1 MKMREQRLIGAALV
15 IMSGILIALACSETT
30 PEDRD
35 VTAVLLTLP
44 LGLYM
49 IFADSY
55 VPHRGR
61 VHHSLYSYFLPK
73 RRTQHMDMNIIQSAA
88 TEVLVNLSLAV
99 ISLAG
104 AYAVYY
110 IRLGASKLKAQT
122 AQIEDESARKVL
134 DNALADVENIATK
147 SVGAMEQTTAKA
159 LRDAVKS
166 GAANREDL
174 LALGK
179 QVFNEVK
186 AAIAPEAQKVITDNL
201 GSFDDYL
208 TKCIED
214 AVLKVKQ
221 SDPFITLP
229 EGVLLEGNTVT
240 EEAAPSSKE

>member
-1 MKMREQRLIGAALV
+1 
-15 IMSGILIALACSETT
+15 
-30 PEDRD
+30 
-35 VTAVLLTLP
+35 
-44 LGLYM
+44 
-49 IFADSY
+49 
-55 VPHRGR
+55 
-61 VHHSLYSYFLPK
+61 
-73 RRTQHMDMNIIQSAA
+73 MDMNIIQSAA
-88 TEVLVNLSLAV
+88 TEVLVNLALAV

-134 DNALADVENIATK
+134 DNALADVENLATK

-221 SDPFITLP
+221 SDLFITLP
-229 EGVLLEGNTVT
+229 EGVLLEGDTVT
-240 EEAAPSSKE
+240 EEAAPSSEE

>member
-1 MKMREQRLIGAALV
+1 
-15 IMSGILIALACSETT
+15 
-30 PEDRD
+30 
-35 VTAVLLTLP
+35 
-44 LGLYM
+44 
-49 IFADSY
+49 
-55 VPHRGR
+55 
-61 VHHSLYSYFLPK
+61 
-73 RRTQHMDMNIIQSAA
+73 MDMNIIQSAA
-88 TEVLVNLSLAV
+88 TEVLVNLALAV

-134 DNALADVENIATK
+134 DNALADVENLATK

-186 AAIAPEAQKVITDNL
+186 AAIAPEAQKVITDTL
-201 GSFDDYL
+201 GRFDDYL

-229 EGVLLEGNTVT
+229 EGVLLEGDTVT
-240 EEAAPSSKE
+240 EEAAPSSEE

>member
-1 MKMREQRLIGAALV
+1 
-15 IMSGILIALACSETT
+15 
-30 PEDRD
+30 
-35 VTAVLLTLP
+35 
-44 LGLYM
+44 
-49 IFADSY
+49 
-55 VPHRGR
+55 
-61 VHHSLYSYFLPK
+61 
-73 RRTQHMDMNIIQSAA
+73 MDMNIIQSAA
-88 TEVLVNLSLAV
+88 TEVLVNLALAV

-134 DNALADVENIATK
+134 DNALADVENLATK

-186 AAIAPEAQKVITDNL
+186 AAIAPEDQKVITDNL

-229 EGVLLEGNTVT
+229 EGVLLEGDTVT
-240 EEAAPSSKE
+240 EEAAPSSEE

>member
-1 MKMREQRLIGAALV
+1 
-15 IMSGILIALACSETT
+15 
-30 PEDRD
+30 
-35 VTAVLLTLP
+35 
-44 LGLYM
+44 
-49 IFADSY
+49 
-55 VPHRGR
+55 
-61 VHHSLYSYFLPK
+61 
-73 RRTQHMDMNIIQSAA
+73 MNIIQSAA
-88 TEVLVNLSLAV
+88 TEVLVNLALAV

-134 DNALADVENIATK
+134 DNALADVENLATK

-229 EGVLLEGNTVT
+229 EGVLLEGNTVI

>member
-1 MKMREQRLIGAALV
+1 
-15 IMSGILIALACSETT
+15 
-30 PEDRD
+30 
-35 VTAVLLTLP
+35 
-44 LGLYM
+44 
-49 IFADSY
+49 
-55 VPHRGR
+55 
-61 VHHSLYSYFLPK
+61 
-73 RRTQHMDMNIIQSAA
+73 MDMNIIQSAA
-88 TEVLVNLSLAV
+88 TEVLVNLALAV

-110 IRLGASKLKAQT
+110 IRLGASKLKVQT

-134 DNALADVENIATK
+134 DNALADVENLATK

-229 EGVLLEGNTVT
+229 EGVLLEGDTVT
-240 EEAAPSSKE
+240 EEAAPSSEE

>member
-1 MKMREQRLIGAALV
+1 
-15 IMSGILIALACSETT
+15 
-30 PEDRD
+30 
-35 VTAVLLTLP
+35 
-44 LGLYM
+44 
-49 IFADSY
+49 
-55 VPHRGR
+55 
-61 VHHSLYSYFLPK
+61 
-73 RRTQHMDMNIIQSAA
+73 MDMNIIQSAA
-88 TEVLVNLSLAV
+88 TEVLVNLALAV

-134 DNALADVENIATK
+134 DNALADVENLATK

-186 AAIAPEAQKVITDNL
+186 AAIALEAQKVITDNL

-229 EGVLLEGNTVT
+229 EGVLLEGDTVT
-240 EEAAPSSKE
+240 EEAAPSSEE

>member
-1 MKMREQRLIGAALV
+1 
-15 IMSGILIALACSETT
+15 
-30 PEDRD
+30 
-35 VTAVLLTLP
+35 
-44 LGLYM
+44 
-49 IFADSY
+49 
-55 VPHRGR
+55 
-61 VHHSLYSYFLPK
+61 
-73 RRTQHMDMNIIQSAA
+73 MDMNIIQSAA
-88 TEVLVNLSLAV
+88 TEVLVNLALAV

-134 DNALADVENIATK
+134 DNALADVENLATK

-166 GAANREDL
+166 GAANREGL

-229 EGVLLEGNTVT
+229 EGVLLEGDTVT
-240 EEAAPSSKE
+240 EEAAPSSEE

>member
-1 MKMREQRLIGAALV
+1 
-15 IMSGILIALACSETT
+15 
-30 PEDRD
+30 
-35 VTAVLLTLP
+35 
-44 LGLYM
+44 
-49 IFADSY
+49 
-55 VPHRGR
+55 
-61 VHHSLYSYFLPK
+61 
-73 RRTQHMDMNIIQSAA
+73 MDMNIIQSAA

-104 AYAVYY
+104 ANAVYY

-134 DNALADVENIATK
+134 DNALADVENLATK

>member
-1 MKMREQRLIGAALV
+1 
-15 IMSGILIALACSETT
+15 
-30 PEDRD
+30 
-35 VTAVLLTLP
+35 
-44 LGLYM
+44 
-49 IFADSY
+49 
-55 VPHRGR
+55 
-61 VHHSLYSYFLPK
+61 
-73 RRTQHMDMNIIQSAA
+73 MDMNIIQSAA

-229 EGVLLEGNTVT
+229 EGVLLESNTVT

>member
-1 MKMREQRLIGAALV
+1 
-15 IMSGILIALACSETT
+15 
-30 PEDRD
+30 
-35 VTAVLLTLP
+35 
-44 LGLYM
+44 
-49 IFADSY
+49 
-55 VPHRGR
+55 
-61 VHHSLYSYFLPK
+61 
-73 RRTQHMDMNIIQSAA
+73 MDMNIIQSAA

-134 DNALADVENIATK
+134 DNALADVENLATK
-147 SVGAMEQTTAKA
+147 SVGAREQTTAKA

-229 EGVLLEGNTVT
+229 EGVLLEGDTVT
-240 EEAAPSSKE
+240 EEAAPSSEE

>member
-1 MKMREQRLIGAALV
+1 
-15 IMSGILIALACSETT
+15 
-30 PEDRD
+30 
-35 VTAVLLTLP
+35 
-44 LGLYM
+44 
-49 IFADSY
+49 
-55 VPHRGR
+55 
-61 VHHSLYSYFLPK
+61 
-73 RRTQHMDMNIIQSAA
+73 MDMNIIQSAA
-88 TEVLVNLSLAV
+88 TEVLVNLALAV

-134 DNALADVENIATK
+134 DNALADVENLATK

-174 LALGK
+174 LTLGK

>member
-1 MKMREQRLIGAALV
+1 
-15 IMSGILIALACSETT
+15 
-30 PEDRD
+30 
-35 VTAVLLTLP
+35 
-44 LGLYM
+44 
-49 IFADSY
+49 
-55 VPHRGR
+55 
-61 VHHSLYSYFLPK
+61 
-73 RRTQHMDMNIIQSAA
+73 MDMNIIQSAA
-88 TEVLVNLSLAV
+88 TEVLVNLALAV

-134 DNALADVENIATK
+134 DNALADVENLATK

-166 GAANREDL
+166 GATNREDL

-229 EGVLLEGNTVT
+229 EGVLLEGDTVT

>member
-1 MKMREQRLIGAALV
+1 
-15 IMSGILIALACSETT
+15 
-30 PEDRD
+30 
-35 VTAVLLTLP
+35 
-44 LGLYM
+44 
-49 IFADSY
+49 
-55 VPHRGR
+55 
-61 VHHSLYSYFLPK
+61 
-73 RRTQHMDMNIIQSAA
+73 MDMNIIQSAA
-88 TEVLVNLSLAV
+88 TEVLVNLALAV

-134 DNALADVENIATK
+134 DNALADVENLATK

-186 AAIAPEAQKVITDNL
+186 AAIVPEAQKVITDNL

-221 SDPFITLP
+221 SDLFITLP
-229 EGVLLEGNTVT
+229 EGVLLEGDTVT
-240 EEAAPSSKE
+240 EEAAPSSEE

>member
-1 MKMREQRLIGAALV
+1 
-15 IMSGILIALACSETT
+15 
-30 PEDRD
+30 
-35 VTAVLLTLP
+35 
-44 LGLYM
+44 
-49 IFADSY
+49 
-55 VPHRGR
+55 
-61 VHHSLYSYFLPK
+61 
-73 RRTQHMDMNIIQSAA
+73 MDMNIIQSAA
-88 TEVLVNLSLAV
+88 SEVLVNLALAV

-134 DNALADVENIATK
+134 DNALADVENLATK

-229 EGVLLEGNTVT
+229 EGVLLEGDTVT
-240 EEAAPSSKE
+240 EEAALSSEE

>member
-1 MKMREQRLIGAALV
+1 
-15 IMSGILIALACSETT
+15 
-30 PEDRD
+30 
-35 VTAVLLTLP
+35 
-44 LGLYM
+44 
-49 IFADSY
+49 
-55 VPHRGR
+55 
-61 VHHSLYSYFLPK
+61 
-73 RRTQHMDMNIIQSAA
+73 MDMNIIQSAA

-229 EGVLLEGNTVT
+229 EGVLLEDNTVT

>member
-1 MKMREQRLIGAALV
+1 
-15 IMSGILIALACSETT
+15 
-30 PEDRD
+30 
-35 VTAVLLTLP
+35 
-44 LGLYM
+44 
-49 IFADSY
+49 
-55 VPHRGR
+55 
-61 VHHSLYSYFLPK
+61 
-73 RRTQHMDMNIIQSAA
+73 MDMNIIQSAA
-88 TEVLVNLSLAV
+88 TEVLVNLALAV

-104 AYAVYY
+104 AYTVYY

-134 DNALADVENIATK
+134 DNALADVENLATK

-174 LALGK
+174 FALGK

-229 EGVLLEGNTVT
+229 EGVLLEGDTVT
-240 EEAAPSSKE
+240 EGAAPSSEE

>member
-1 MKMREQRLIGAALV
+1 
-15 IMSGILIALACSETT
+15 
-30 PEDRD
+30 
-35 VTAVLLTLP
+35 
-44 LGLYM
+44 
-49 IFADSY
+49 
-55 VPHRGR
+55 
-61 VHHSLYSYFLPK
+61 
-73 RRTQHMDMNIIQSAA
+73 MDMNIIQSAA
-88 TEVLVNLSLAV
+88 TEVLENLALAV

-134 DNALADVENIATK
+134 DNALADVENLATK

-229 EGVLLEGNTVT
+229 EGVLLEGDTVT
-240 EEAAPSSKE
+240 EEAAPSSEE

>member
-1 MKMREQRLIGAALV
+1 
-15 IMSGILIALACSETT
+15 
-30 PEDRD
+30 
-35 VTAVLLTLP
+35 
-44 LGLYM
+44 
-49 IFADSY
+49 
-55 VPHRGR
+55 
-61 VHHSLYSYFLPK
+61 
-73 RRTQHMDMNIIQSAA
+73 MDMNIIQSAA
-88 TEVLVNLSLAV
+88 TEVLVNLALAV

-134 DNALADVENIATK
+134 DNALADVENLATK

-201 GSFDDYL
+201 GSFDKYL
-208 TKCIED
+208 TAVIED

-221 SDPFITLP
+221 EDPYLTLSG
-229 EGVLLEGNTVT
+229 ELIKD
-240 EEAAPSSKE
+240 AAPEDKAGAAAQ

>member
-1 MKMREQRLIGAALV
+1 
-15 IMSGILIALACSETT
+15 
-30 PEDRD
+30 
-35 VTAVLLTLP
+35 
-44 LGLYM
+44 
-49 IFADSY
+49 
-55 VPHRGR
+55 
-61 VHHSLYSYFLPK
+61 
-73 RRTQHMDMNIIQSAA
+73 MDMNIIQSAA

-186 AAIAPEAQKVITDNL
+186 AAIAPEAQRVITKNL
-201 GSFDDYL
+201 GSFDEYL
-208 TKCIED
+208 TKCIEA
-214 AVLKVKQ
+214 AVLEIKQ
-221 SDPFITLP
+221 NEPYITLP
-229 EGVLLEGNTVT
+229 ESALIEG
-240 EEAAPSSKE
+240 EAER

>member
-1 MKMREQRLIGAALV
+1 MG
-15 IMSGILIALACSETT
+15 
-30 PEDRD
+30 
-35 VTAVLLTLP
+35 
-44 LGLYM
+44 
-49 IFADSY
+49 
-55 VPHRGR
+55 
-61 VHHSLYSYFLPK
+61 
-73 RRTQHMDMNIIQSAA
+73 MNIIQSAA
-88 TEVLVNLSLAV
+88 TEVLVNLALAV

-134 DNALADVENIATK
+134 DNALADVENLATK

-229 EGVLLEGNTVT
+229 EGVLLEGGTVT
-240 EEAAPSSKE
+240 EEAAPSSEE

>member
-1 MKMREQRLIGAALV
+1 
-15 IMSGILIALACSETT
+15 
-30 PEDRD
+30 
-35 VTAVLLTLP
+35 
-44 LGLYM
+44 
-49 IFADSY
+49 
-55 VPHRGR
+55 
-61 VHHSLYSYFLPK
+61 
-73 RRTQHMDMNIIQSAA
+73 MDMNIIQSAA
-88 TEVLVNLSLAV
+88 TEVLVNLALAV

-134 DNALADVENIATK
+134 DNALADVENLATK
-147 SVGAMEQTTAKA
+147 SVGAMEQITAKA

-229 EGVLLEGNTVT
+229 EGVLLEGDTVT
-240 EEAAPSSKE
+240 EEAAPSSEE

>member
-1 MKMREQRLIGAALV
+1 
-15 IMSGILIALACSETT
+15 
-30 PEDRD
+30 
-35 VTAVLLTLP
+35 
-44 LGLYM
+44 
-49 IFADSY
+49 
-55 VPHRGR
+55 
-61 VHHSLYSYFLPK
+61 
-73 RRTQHMDMNIIQSAA
+73 MDMNIIQSAA

-122 AQIEDESARKVL
+122 AQIEDESARQSARQRPCGRREHCDQVGRRDGADHGKSPSRRGQERGREPRG
-134 DNALADVENIATK
+134 LACP
-147 SVGAMEQTTAKA
+147 GQTG
-159 LRDAVKS
+159 LQR
-166 GAANREDL
+166 GQ
-174 LALGK
+174 G
-179 QVFNEVK
+179 
-186 AAIAPEAQKVITDNL
+186 AIAPEAQKVITDNL

>member
-1 MKMREQRLIGAALV
+1 
-15 IMSGILIALACSETT
+15 
-30 PEDRD
+30 
-35 VTAVLLTLP
+35 
-44 LGLYM
+44 
-49 IFADSY
+49 
-55 VPHRGR
+55 
-61 VHHSLYSYFLPK
+61 
-73 RRTQHMDMNIIQSAA
+73 MDMNIIQSAA
-88 TEVLVNLSLAV
+88 TEVLVNLALAV

-134 DNALADVENIATK
+134 DNALADVENLATK
-147 SVGAMEQTTAKA
+147 SVAAMEQTTAKA

-229 EGVLLEGNTVT
+229 EGVLLEGDTVT
-240 EEAAPSSKE
+240 EEAAPSSEE

>member
-1 MKMREQRLIGAALV
+1 
-15 IMSGILIALACSETT
+15 
-30 PEDRD
+30 
-35 VTAVLLTLP
+35 
-44 LGLYM
+44 
-49 IFADSY
+49 
-55 VPHRGR
+55 
-61 VHHSLYSYFLPK
+61 
-73 RRTQHMDMNIIQSAA
+73 MDMNIIQSAA

-134 DNALADVENIATK
+134 DNALADVENLATK

-201 GSFDDYL
+201 GSFDKYL
-208 TKCIED
+208 TAVIED

-221 SDPFITLP
+221 EDPYLTLSG
-229 EGVLLEGNTVT
+229 ELLEGVAL
-240 EEAAPSSKE
+240 EDKAGAAAQ

>member
-1 MKMREQRLIGAALV
+1 
-15 IMSGILIALACSETT
+15 
-30 PEDRD
+30 
-35 VTAVLLTLP
+35 
-44 LGLYM
+44 
-49 IFADSY
+49 
-55 VPHRGR
+55 
-61 VHHSLYSYFLPK
+61 
-73 RRTQHMDMNIIQSAA
+73 MDMNIIQSAA

-134 DNALADVENIATK
+134 DNALADVENLATK

-229 EGVLLEGNTVT
+229 EGVMLEGDTVT
-240 EEAAPSSKE
+240 EEAAPSSEE

>member
-1 MKMREQRLIGAALV
+1 
-15 IMSGILIALACSETT
+15 
-30 PEDRD
+30 
-35 VTAVLLTLP
+35 
-44 LGLYM
+44 
-49 IFADSY
+49 
-55 VPHRGR
+55 
-61 VHHSLYSYFLPK
+61 
-73 RRTQHMDMNIIQSAA
+73 MDMNIIQSAA
-88 TEVLVNLSLAV
+88 TEVLVNLALAV

-134 DNALADVENIATK
+134 DNALADVENLATK

-159 LRDAVKS
+159 LRDAVKN

-229 EGVLLEGNTVT
+229 EGVLLEGDTVT
-240 EEAAPSSKE
+240 EEAAPSSEE

>member
-1 MKMREQRLIGAALV
+1 
-15 IMSGILIALACSETT
+15 
-30 PEDRD
+30 
-35 VTAVLLTLP
+35 
-44 LGLYM
+44 
-49 IFADSY
+49 
-55 VPHRGR
+55 
-61 VHHSLYSYFLPK
+61 
-73 RRTQHMDMNIIQSAA
+73 MDMNIIQSAA
-88 TEVLVNLSLAV
+88 TEVLVNLPLAV